1 MIRFLIFFLFSVS
14 LFASSVENFRWSNG
28 ETYLTFLEKQ
38 KLPTKSLY
46 YNIDPDEQQLTEDII
61 SGVNCQLLRDKND
74 KILQILIPLNDE
86 LQIHIY
92 NMDDNYYFETIPII
106 SEMRVEAFTLQIEN
120 SPYLDIIKE
129 TGSKKLATIFVSAFK
144 QSLNFSSNLK
154 KGDTLAMVYEQKYRL
169 GKPFSMPNLHVA
181 MIEMKNKKNYIYL
194 SEDGRYYNE
203 DGTEV
208 ESFLLATPVRGARIS
223 SRFTK
228 SRFHPVLKKYR
239 AHQGVDY
246 AAGSGTPIMAAGDGK
261 IAFVGFSSGYGNLI
275 KIQHTE
281 GLLTLYAHQKS
292 FRKGVR
298 SGVAVKKGDVIG
310 YVGSTGVSTG
320 PHLHFGLYKDGTAID
335 PLSVV
340 QVTRQKLSAKELAA
354 FAKMKEK
361 HNESIRVHLEKGTKF
376 IKMPE
381 AEQEC
386 YFNDISNSG

>member
-1 MIRFLIFFLFSVS
+1 MIRFLIFFLFSIS

-92 NMDDNYYFETIPII
+92 SMDDNYYFETIPII
-106 SEMRVEAFTLQIEN
+106 SETRVEAFTLQIEN

-194 SEDGRYYNE
+194 SDDGRYYNE